1 MLLDN
6 RTREALRGMRN
17 VNKDELKK
25 VIIQVAPDGYVYLRR
40 QMYGRW
46 SSVYV
51 KNNTS
56 GIVRGLKQLGLVS

>member
-6 RTREALRGMRN
+6 KTREILREMKN
-17 VNKDELKK
+17 VNKDELRK

-46 SSVYV
+46 SFAYV
-51 KNNTS
+51 KNNTA
-56 GIVRGLKQLGLVS
+56 GIIKGLKQLGLVS

>member
-6 RTREALRGMRN
+6 NTRETLRNMN
-17 VNKDELKK
+17 VNRDELRK
-25 VIIQVAPDGYVYLRR
+25 VIIQVAPDGYLYLRR

>member
-6 RTREALRGMRN
+6 NTRETLRNMN
-17 VNKDELKK
+17 VNRDELRK
-25 VIIQVAPDGYVYLRR
+25 VVIQVAPDGYVYLRR

-56 GIVRGLKQLGLVS
+56 GIIRGLKQLGLVS